1 MTKHAARD
9 GSRFDWDIGKLD
21 EMIDYLE
28 CYLMYPENNPIN
40 KKDIVR
46 MCRRI
51 RNMADHIE
59 KETKTAGYDYFE
71 EPAPEGYNA
80 KHIF

>member
-40 KKDIVR
+40 KKDIDK

-51 RNMADHIE
+51 RNMSEHMMMKVRE
-59 KETKTAGYDYFE
+59 KGYSYFE
-71 EPAPEGYNA
+71 DLAPEGYNA
-80 KHIF
+80 I